1 MLTHDA
7 VHVPAPV
14 ASIKFS
20 CARARGRPA
29 GQELVA
35 QARGLRLH
43 HLAIMRAVVH
53 GMTPADA
60 AKRYLPEL
68 QDLRVVRSE
77 LQIMTREACVHLDGL
92 GEVGLA
98 KALASVFHS
107 DSEPET
113 VSDESGPGAGAGAGA
128 VPSLEEFATQF
139 DVDMYSEREL
149 QQLYEEEFGVDAAP
163 PAVIVPRQEDLLERA
178 LRGLNLV
185 QSHGVQIPRGDDSVS
200 LWLSPRLCAQLAPL
214 GVLQLRDVVTL
225 ANRAGRTWWRTVPG
239 LGRDRAQRLMQW
251 LLDHK
256 DCLGVSFSARIKGV
270 TRVEPDSMPAELQR
284 NLPSL
289 RADGVNA
296 LGADTDAQAVGAWL
310 ETLSLKSTHTQSAY
324 RRDVE
329 RLLWWARERGKGL
342 TTLVVTDA
350 VEHARFLLDPPAHWI
365 NPLPSTRECPD
376 WRPMRGPLSASSA
389 NRALAAIGHL
399 YGFLVES
406 GYLVANPFARVH
418 TVSGTKTLQVRVDT
432 TRSFS
437 ADHLALIETTL
448 SAMPEDV
455 TKRRLIA
462 ILALAETTG
471 LRISELAG
479 HTWADL
485 HKLPGDHGELH
496 GLRVLGKG
504 AREREV
510 PIRPGVMEAL
520 AQHRADRVSLAV
532 AGVVDGALS
541 EGQIPLLSIIEKA
554 PARKNHSGAGHLSRA
569 GIHQA
574 LRRFFQAV
582 AQRADDERLRADFER
597 ASCHWLRH
605 TFAREVLRATGNDLA
620 VTQQLLDHRS
630 ISTTGIYVKADMTQR
645 IEAVLAMPERFNG

>member
-7 VHVPAPV
+7 AQV
-14 ASIKFS
+14 I
-20 CARARGRPA
+20 ARGRPI
-29 GQELVA
+29 GQERVT
-35 QARGLRLH
+35 QTRGLRLH
-43 HLAIMRAVVH
+43 HLALLRAVVH
-53 GMTPADA
+53 GMTPVDA

-68 QDLRVVRSE
+68 HDLRVVHSE
-77 LQIMTREACVHLDGL
+77 LQIMTREACLRLEGL
-92 GEVGLA
+92 GEAGLA
-98 KALASVFHS
+98 KALASVLNSES
-107 DSEPET
+107 DSEGA
-113 VSDESGPGAGAGAGA
+113 SDEPGPDA
-128 VPSLEEFATQF
+128 VPSLGEFSAQF

-149 QQLYEEEFGVDAAP
+149 QELYEEEFGVDAVP
-163 PAVIVPRQEDLLERA
+163 PAPTVIMPRQTELMESA
-178 LRGLNLV
+178 LRGLSIV
-185 QSHGVQIPRGDDSVS
+185 QSRGVQIPRGDDSIS
-200 LWLSPRLCAQLAPL
+200 LWLSPRLCAQLAPM
-214 GVLQLRDVVTL
+214 GVLQIRDVVTL

-251 LLDHK
+251 LIDHR
-256 DCLGVSFSARIKGV
+256 DCLGVSFSARISGV
-270 TRVEPDSMPAELQR
+270 TQAEAVRMPAGLQR
-284 NLPSL
+284 SLPSL
-289 RADGVNA
+289 RTEGVNA
-296 LGADTDAQAVGAWL
+296 LGADTDAQAVDAWL
-310 ETLSLKSTHTQSAY
+310 ETLSLKSHHTQSAY

-350 VEHARFLLDPPAHWI
+350 VEHARFLVDPPAHWI
-365 NPLPSTRECPD
+365 NPLPSTRGSPD

-389 NRALAAIGHL
+389 KRALAAIGHL

-406 GYLVANPFARVH
+406 GFLVANPFARVQ
-418 TVSGTKTLQVRVDT
+418 TVSGTKTLQVRLDT
-432 TRSFS
+432 SRSFS

-448 SAMPEDV
+448 TGMPDDV
-455 TKRRLIA
+455 AKRRLIA
-462 ILALAETTG
+462 ILVLAETTG
-471 LRISELAG
+471 LRISEMAG

-504 AREREV
+504 ARERDV
-510 PIRPGVMEAL
+510 PIRPGVLEAL
-520 AQHRADRVSLAV
+520 ARHRADRASLAA

-554 PARKNHSGAGHLSRA
+554 PAGKHHAGAGHLSRA
-569 GIHQA
+569 GIHQV
-574 LRRFFQAV
+574 LRRFFREV

-605 TFAREVLRATGNDLA
+605 TFARDVLRATGNDLA

-630 ISTTGIYVKADMTQR
+630 IATTGIYVKADMTQR